1 MHFSNGGMERPNR
14 GINILSASAKL
25 NYHFGG
31 RIQEKVIKVKEP
43 RDKKRSLLLMLGY
56 GNHQLVEHELDTNY
70 FAIGG
75 ISAVYLEQLSQAFRL
90 GLGTDINYW
99 WGLNANDDGTI
110 APRDFTNLTI
120 GLILQPEI
128 IIDRLTLASGI
139 GIYAR
144 HRNYGNFS
152 QMYQRLGV
160 RYDLYKNLALGVNV
174 RAINFMLAEFMEFN
188 LSYRIDWKK

>member
-1 MHFSNGGMERPNR
+1 M
-14 GINILSASAKL
+14 
-25 NYHFGG
+25 
-31 RIQEKVIKVKEP
+31 
-43 RDKKRSLLLMLGY
+43 
-56 GNHQLVEHELDTNY
+56 
-70 FAIGG
+70 
-75 ISAVYLEQLSQAFRL
+75 
-90 GLGTDINYW
+90 GTDINYW

-110 APRDFTNLTI
+110 APRDFSNLTI